1 MDEGTWLL
9 LQIALLLALLVFL
22 LRLLFSLRH
31 TRSSIRLLLRGD
43 HAEALPFCRAASK
56 SWPPSLA
63 IAGAYNVALCL
74 HHLGHLDDAEIAL
87 REVIAQKP
95 KGMIDGLAHGLLG
108 ATRAL
113 GEKHGPETERLI
125 RRGRE
130 VFPHPSDWLWLGHAA
145 LARGERAEA
154 DALIA
159 RALTEDGQ
167 TSGRIG
173 WISAR
178 VDAVGLQ
185 ALEGYLVG
193 SYREKC
199 GDRDAALAA
208 YLTAASAPRRSIYV
222 SRARAGVERLRRAGV
237 TSPAVTLDPPPEDED
252 ALGPFVSDGS

>member
-9 LQIALLLALLVFL
+9 LQIALLLVLLVFL
-22 LRLLFSLRH
+22 VRLLFSLRH
-31 TRSSIRLLLRGD
+31 TRISIRLLLRGQ
-43 HAEALPFCRAASK
+43 HAEALPFCHAASK
-56 SWPPSLA
+56 SWPASLA

-74 HHLGHLDDAEIAL
+74 HHLGRLDEAETAL
-87 REVIAQKP
+87 RDVIAQKP

-154 DALIA
+154 DALIE
-159 RALTEDGQ
+159 RALTEGAP
-167 TSGRIG
+167 SLGKIG

-178 VDAVGLQ
+178 VDAIGLQ

-199 GDRDAALAA
+199 GERDAALVA
-208 YLTAASAPRRSIYV
+208 YLAAAGAPRTSIYV
-222 SRARAGVERLRRAGV
+222 SRARAGVGRLRGAGV
-237 TSPAVTLDPPPEDED
+237 ASPVVSLEPPLEEED
-252 ALGPFVSDGS
+252 ALGPFVSD